1 MILLAIVISLLG
13 VYLMQDHGEL
23 TTNKIKQFSA
33 TVAFIVCG
41 IVLSMGYGTLRG
53 VFILLGLVSLVGTMF
68 TLFRYKFAK

>member
-1 MILLAIVISLLG
+1 MILLSIVISLLG

-41 IVLSMGYGTLRG
+41 IVLSIEYGTLRG

-68 TLFRYKFAK
+68 TLLRYKFAK

>member
-1 MILLAIVISLLG
+1 MILLSIVISLLG

-41 IVLSMGYGTLRG
+41 IVLSMEYGTLRG

-68 TLFRYKFAK
+68 TLLRYKFAK

>member
-41 IVLSMGYGTLRG
+41 IVLSMEYGTLRG

>member
-1 MILLAIVISLLG
+1 MILLSIVISLLG

-41 IVLSMGYGTLRG
+41 IVLSMEYGTLRG
-53 VFILLGLVSLVGTMF
+53 LFILLGLVSLVGTMF
-68 TLFRYKFAK
+68 TFLRYKFAK